1 MEAEGMTGSERVM
14 ADLSQLYHREL
25 PGGGYVA
32 IEMVADGAATETT
45 NLERVAVER
54 RGDETRRFGHQPPF
68 FSLPAGRPFRARVR
82 VERRAEPGRRDGHE
96 PPVIAEAQG
105 DTSST
110 VFGELYRIASDN
122 AAVARGLLRWKTD
135 REQQQQSL

>member
-1 MEAEGMTGSERVM
+1 MSGSERTV

-32 IEMVADGAATETT
+32 IEMISEADLTDTMA
-45 NLERVAVER
+45 LQRVAVER
-54 RGDETRRFGHQPPF
+54 RGDETRRFGHQPPS

-82 VERRAEPGRRDGHE
+82 VERRVAPGRRDGHE

-122 AAVARGLLRWKTD
+122 AAVARGLLRWRAE
-135 REQQQQSL
+135 REQRSP

>member
-1 MEAEGMTGSERVM
+1 MTGSERVV

-32 IEMVADGAATETT
+32 IEMVSEIDMSDMTE
-45 NLERVAVER
+45 LERIAVER
-54 RGDETRRFGHQPPF
+54 RGDEARRFGHQPPSF
-68 FSLPAGRPFRARVR
+68 TVPAGRPFRARVR

-122 AAVARGLLRWKTD
+122 AAVARGLLRWKVA
-135 REQQQQSL
+135 REHRPQ

>member
-1 MEAEGMTGSERVM
+1 MPGSDRMV

-32 IEMVADGAATETT
+32 IEMIVDVDSSEAAEV
-45 NLERVAVER
+45 ERIAVER
-54 RGDETRRFGHQPPF
+54 RGDERRRFGHQPPSF
-68 FSLPAGRPFRARVR
+68 ALPAGRPFRARVC

-122 AAVARGLLRWKTD
+122 AAVARGLLRWKAQ
-135 REQQQQSL
+135 REASH

>member
-1 MEAEGMTGSERVM
+1 MTGSDRMV

-32 IEMVADGAATETT
+32 IEMVMDSDSSEMS
-45 NLERVAVER
+45 EVQRVAVER
-54 RGDETRRFGHQPPF
+54 RGDETRRLGHQPPSF
-68 FSLPAGRPFRARVR
+68 AMPAGRPFRARVC

-96 PPVIAEAQG
+96 PPVIAEAEG
-105 DTSST
+105 ETSSN

-122 AAVARGLLRWKTD
+122 AAVARGLLRWKAQ
-135 REQQQQSL
+135 REQQRSV

>member
-1 MEAEGMTGSERVM
+1 MGMTGSERLV

-32 IEMVADGAATETT
+32 IEMVVDGDTTDAAE
-45 NLERVAVER
+45 LDRVAVER
-54 RGDETRRFGHQPPF
+54 RGDEARRSGHQPPSF
-68 FSLPAGRPFRARVR
+68 TVPAGQPFRARVR

-105 DTSST
+105 ETSHT

-122 AAVARGLLRWKTD
+122 AAVARGLLRWKTARD
-135 REQQQQSL
+135 QRMQ

>member
-1 MEAEGMTGSERVM
+1 MTGSERVV
-14 ADLSQLYHREL
+14 ADLSHLYHREL

-32 IEMVADGAATETT
+32 IEMVSEIDMSDMTE
-45 NLERVAVER
+45 LERIAVER
-54 RGDETRRFGHQPPF
+54 RGDEARRFGHQPPSF
-68 FSLPAGRPFRARVR
+68 TVPAGRPFRARVR

-122 AAVARGLLRWKTD
+122 AAVARGLLRWKVT
-135 REQQQQSL
+135 REQRPR

>member
-1 MEAEGMTGSERVM
+1 MAGSDRMV

-32 IEMVADGAATETT
+32 IEMVVDGDTSELSD
-45 NLERVAVER
+45 LERIAVER
-54 RGDETRRFGHQPPF
+54 RGDENRRYGHQPPSF
-68 FSLPAGRPFRARVR
+68 AVPAGRPFRARVC
-82 VERRAEPGRRDGHE
+82 VERRADSSRRDGHE

-122 AAVARGLLRWKTD
+122 AAVARGLLRWKAE
-135 REQQQQSL
+135 RAPRSM

>member
-1 MEAEGMTGSERVM
+1 MTGSERMV
-14 ADLSQLYHREL
+14 ADLSHLYHREL

-32 IEMVADGAATETT
+32 IEMVSDANETQT
-45 NLERVAVER
+45 AELSRIAVER
-54 RGDETRRFGHQPPF
+54 RGDESRRFGHQPPS
-68 FSLPAGRPFRARVR
+68 FSLPLGRPFRARVR

-105 DTSST
+105 DTSGT

-122 AAVARGLLRWKTD
+122 AAVARGLLRWKTA
-135 REQQQQSL
+135 REQRD

>member
-1 MEAEGMTGSERVM
+1 MTGSDRMV

-32 IEMVADGAATETT
+32 IEMVVDADSSEMTE
-45 NLERVAVER
+45 LERIAIER
-54 RGDETRRFGHQPPF
+54 RGNETRRYGHKPP
-68 FSLPAGRPFRARVR
+68 SVTLPAGRPFRARVC
-82 VERRAEPGRRDGHE
+82 VERRADATRRDGHE

-105 DTSST
+105 ETSST

-122 AAVARGLLRWKTD
+122 AAVARGLLRWKAERHQRST
-135 REQQQQSL
+135 

>member
-1 MEAEGMTGSERVM
+1 MTGSDRTV

-32 IEMVADGAATETT
+32 IEMVSDGDTAGLTG
-45 NLERVAVER
+45 LERIAVER
-54 RGDETRRFGHQPPF
+54 RGDEARRFGHQPPSF
-68 FSLPAGRPFRARVR
+68 ANPVGRPFRARVR

-122 AAVARGLLRWKTD
+122 AAVARGLLRWKTV
-135 REQQQQSL
+135 REQQQL

>member
-1 MEAEGMTGSERVM
+1 MTGTDRTV

-32 IEMVADGAATETT
+32 IEMVVDIETDT
-45 NLERVAVER
+45 AEYEQASVER
-54 RGDETRRFGHQPPF
+54 RGEESRRFGHKPP
-68 FSLPAGRPFRARVR
+68 SVTHRTGRPFRARVC
-82 VERRAEPGRRDGHE
+82 VERRADAGRRDGHE

-105 DTSST
+105 DTSHT

-122 AAVARGLLRWKTD
+122 AAVARGLLRWKAARDT
-135 REQQQQSL
+135 RA

>member
-1 MEAEGMTGSERVM
+1 MTGSERAV

-25 PGGGYVA
+25 PGGGFVA
-32 IEMVADGAATETT
+32 IEMVIDGDLTETME
-45 NLERVAVER
+45 LERVAVER
-54 RGDETRRFGHQPPF
+54 RGNEIRRFGHQPPS
-68 FSLPAGRPFRARVR
+68 FSIPAGRPFRARVR

-122 AAVARGLLRWKTD
+122 AAVARGLLRWKTA
-135 REQQQQSL
+135 REQRQL

>member
-1 MEAEGMTGSERVM
+1 MTGSERMV

-32 IEMVADGAATETT
+32 IEMVSGVDGTDMTE
-45 NLERVAVER
+45 LERVTVER
-54 RGDETRRFGHQPPF
+54 RGDETRRLGHRPPSF
-68 FSLPAGRPFRARVR
+68 PLPAGRPFRARVR

-122 AAVARGLLRWKTD
+122 AAVARGLLRWKTA
-135 REQQQQSL
+135 RE

>member
-1 MEAEGMTGSERVM
+1 MTGSDRMV

-32 IEMVADGAATETT
+32 IEMVQDGDVGPAAE
-45 NLERVAVER
+45 LERFSVER
-54 RGDETRRFGHQPPF
+54 RGDETRRFGHQPPTF
-68 FSLPAGRPFRARVR
+68 THPAGRPFRARVR

-122 AAVARGLLRWKTD
+122 AAVARGLLRWKTA
-135 REQQQQSL
+135 RGQ

>member
-1 MEAEGMTGSERVM
+1 MTGSERMV
-14 ADLSQLYHREL
+14 ADLSELYHREL

-32 IEMVADGAATETT
+32 IEMVSEVDVNDMTHVQ
-45 NLERVAVER
+45 RIAVER
-54 RGDETRRFGHQPPF
+54 RGDENRRFGHQPPS

-82 VERRAEPGRRDGHE
+82 VERRAEPDRRDGHE

-122 AAVARGLLRWKTD
+122 AAVARGLLRWKAA
-135 REQQQQSL
+135 REQRLQ

>member
-1 MEAEGMTGSERVM
+1 MTGSERMV

-32 IEMVADGAATETT
+32 IEMVADVDVTDTTEF
-45 NLERVAVER
+45 EAVQVER
-54 RGDETRRFGHQPPF
+54 RGDETRRFGHQPPSF
-68 FSLPAGRPFRARVR
+68 THAAGRPFRARVR

-105 DTSST
+105 DTSSV

-122 AAVARGLLRWKTD
+122 AAVARGLLRWKTA
-135 REQQQQSL
+135 RQQQAL

>member
-1 MEAEGMTGSERVM
+1 MTSSERMV

-32 IEMVADGAATETT
+32 IEMVSEVDVTGMTE
-45 NLERVAVER
+45 LERVAVER
-54 RGDETRRFGHQPPF
+54 RGDEARRFGHRPPS
-68 FSLPAGRPFRARVR
+68 FSLPAGRPFRACVR

-122 AAVARGLLRWKTD
+122 AAVARGLLRWKVA
-135 REQQQQSL
+135 REQRPQ

>member
-1 MEAEGMTGSERVM
+1 MTGSDRMV

-32 IEMVADGAATETT
+32 IEMVMDGDSDEPTE
-45 NLERVAVER
+45 LERIAVER
-54 RGDETRRFGHQPPF
+54 RGDESRRFGHQPPSF
-68 FSLPAGRPFRARVR
+68 AVPAGRPFRARIS
-82 VERRAEPGRRDGHE
+82 VERRVDASRRDGHE

-105 DTSST
+105 DTSSA

-122 AAVARGLLRWKTD
+122 AAVARGLLRWKAE
-135 REQQQQSL
+135 REQRSI

>member
-1 MEAEGMTGSERVM
+1 MTGSERMV

-32 IEMVADGAATETT
+32 IEMVSDADVKGATE
-45 NLERVAVER
+45 LERVPIER
-54 RGDETRRFGHQPPF
+54 RGDETRRFGHQPPS
-68 FSLPAGRPFRARVR
+68 FSHLAGRPFRARVR
-82 VERRAEPGRRDGHE
+82 VERRAEPARRDGHE

-122 AAVARGLLRWKTD
+122 AAVARGLLRWKTA
-135 REQQQQSL
+135 REQQQI

>member
-1 MEAEGMTGSERVM
+1 MTGSERMV

-32 IEMVADGAATETT
+32 IEMVTEFENRTGMAE
-45 NLERVAVER
+45 LEHVSVER
-54 RGDETRRFGHQPPF
+54 RGDEARRFGHEPPSF
-68 FSLPAGRPFRARVR
+68 TLPAGRPFRARVC

-105 DTSST
+105 DTSHT

-122 AAVARGLLRWKTD
+122 AAVARGLLRWKAA
-135 REQQQQSL
+135 RQQRSS

>member
-1 MEAEGMTGSERVM
+1 MTSSDRMV

-32 IEMVADGAATETT
+32 IEMVVDGDSSGMTE
-45 NLERVAVER
+45 LERIAVER
-54 RGDETRRFGHQPPF
+54 RGDQGRRFGHQPPSF
-68 FSLPAGRPFRARVR
+68 ALPAGRPFRARVC
-82 VERRAEPGRRDGHE
+82 VERRADASRRDGHE

-105 DTSST
+105 ETSGT

-122 AAVARGLLRWKTD
+122 AAVARGLLRWKAA
-135 REQQQQSL
+135 REQRS